1 MYRHITNLLAGQV
14 TGRVE
19 SGFPERVLNI
29 CAEHALRFWDLEWE
43 SAVAFT
49 FTMTRRDWKRL
60 RRLSRRLDCQLE
72 ARSWRGVPFFVGRM
86 RLRLGLWITLGLC
99 LAALLTGSFFIWDFD
114 IEGNQSVSDLEIL
127 RALEKHG
134 VTFGSFGLGVNS
146 FELRNDILL
155 DLPELSYIAVNV
167 KGSRAYVQVRERIP
181 VPEIISKRQ
190 PGNTVARRDALI
202 TDIHVFDGE
211 KMVLPGAT
219 VTQGQLLI
227 SGVVENDFAG
237 ARYLRGMGEVWGR
250 TWYTLRCRVPLT
262 VSEKVC
268 TGDETVKHA
277 LIIGKKRLNLH
288 FGSSISGD
296 TCDKIVNYR
305 QCTLPGGVLLPV
317 TIVSERLR
325 TYETQET
332 RRTER
337 DALALAEGILL
348 ERLEGYLEDGQI
360 LRTELQKERIGDTLQ
375 ITLLAECQEEIGS
388 FVAIPVEIPKE

>member
-29 CAEHALRFWDLEWE
+29 CAEHALRFWNLEWE

-211 KMVLPGAT
+211 KMVLPGTT

-277 LIIGKKRLNLH
+277 LIVGKKRLNLH

-296 TCDKIVNYR
+296 TCDKIVNYK

-325 TYETQET
+325 TYETRET

-337 DALALAEGILL
+337 DALALAEEILL

-360 LRTELQKERIGDTLQ
+360 LRTELQKERIGDMLQ